1 MTSILTK
8 EKWILSFFFSSRI
21 VPPYCVMSR
30 LPQRLDKSFLTPDSS
45 LSGLRGEGRDDG
57 SEDDTIAAGDE
68 CALWGKVAGV
78 WTTRWMKSKLQSDRD
93 STVSEMRN
101 YHWNPFSVFFPFHS
115 LFAYFRLFP
124 EGFFFF
130 TLITIVSVKKKT
142 TSFLD
147 VSPFFLKK
155 VQYKKESHI
164 SKDEWCYFAPCSY

>member
-130 TLITIVSVKKKT
+130 YAYHHRQCKKKNNLLLRCFPILPQK
-142 TSFLD
+142 S
-147 VSPFFLKK
+147 SIQKG
-155 VQYKKESHI
+155 ESH
-164 SKDEWCYFAPCSY
+164 